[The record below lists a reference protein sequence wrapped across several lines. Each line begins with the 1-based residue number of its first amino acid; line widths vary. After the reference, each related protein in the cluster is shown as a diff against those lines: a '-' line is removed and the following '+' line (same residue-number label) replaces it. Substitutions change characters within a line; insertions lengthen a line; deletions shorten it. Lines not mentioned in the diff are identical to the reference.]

1 MLIIT
6 TLIILVVLL
15 TYIALIIKE
24 KNNEKLQKAIY
35 EDEKDL
41 IDYHEKHLNELTKE
55 CNNDRKKAKALI
67 RNELNKNHKLSV
79 KDATLKAIENVI
91 IERFKND

>member
-15 TYIALIIKE
+15 KYIALIIKE
-24 KNNEKLQKAIY
+24 KNKEKLQSAIY

-41 IDYHEKHLNELTKE
+41 MDYHEKHLSDLTEK
-55 CNNDRKKAKALI
+55 CNNDRNKAKTLI

-91 IERFKND
+91 IERYKND